1 VLFFPGWIAEFACL
15 CPSADLRRK
24 LSLAGAFILFGS
36 IACVSS
42 VMLLMAQNEDAGR
55 AFALA
60 RVEPDQPLIRLGLRQ
75 TAPTRIEAEKVTTAE
90 PMSSCQSEL
99 SVNAACETGT
109 PPNTPPLA
117 ADAHAPG
124 GTAALPGDQPAAAN
138 PDGTILAASTAPMP
152 EITIETRDAAAAS
165 VQPETPL
172 PQASASKP
180 QKPARHQ
187 ARRYNSNNGFSLF
200 AFDQRS
206 RARLRPLFW

>member
-36 IACVSS
+36 VACVSS

-60 RVEPDQPLIRLGLRQ
+60 RVEPDQPLIRLGLRE
-75 TAPTRIEAEKVTTAE
+75 TTRVEAEKVTTAE
-90 PMSSCQSEL
+90 PSSCQGEL
-99 SVNAACETGT
+99 SVNAGCETGT
-109 PPNTPPLA
+109 PSNTPPPA
-117 ADAHAPG
+117 ADGHAPG
-124 GTAALPGDQPAAAN
+124 GTAALSGGDPAGAN
-138 PDGTILAASTAPMP
+138 PGGTILAASTARMS
-152 EITIETRDAAAAS
+152 ESNMESTDAAAAS